1 MKNKMVSAL
10 FVNLIVWDQP
20 GKNDER
26 KSED

>member
-10 FVNLIVWDQP
+10 FVNLTKWDQS

-26 KSED
+26 KIDD